1 MLPTTALQL
10 DQWIQLQ
17 QCESTN
23 ELLMSGDYAPGTIVT
38 AQNQTSGRGRSG
50 RRWRQSPQK
59 ALYFSGIY
67 AWQEPPGPLFSLA
80 VGLAV
85 LEALEKWPALKPH
98 TPGLGLKWP
107 NDLIRI
113 ARDNSLQKIGGILIE
128 GKLQNSMWHSVV
140 GIGINWQGAPE
151 ASQEDPISPGALI
164 SQGSQKANPDN
175 VMEGQDPESTSMQ
188 QFLPFLVERLNAGAA
203 GYQRPDFLRDYLA
216 RDVLQ
221 QRKVRLQEGN
231 ETVESRVSGINSE
244 GSLVLENGTIIS
256 DSARHLEIIQ

>member
-1 MLPTTALQL
+1 
-10 DQWIQLQ
+10 
-17 QCESTN
+17 
-23 ELLMSGDYAPGTIVT
+23 
-38 AQNQTSGRGRSG
+38 
-50 RRWRQSPQK
+50 
-59 ALYFSGIY
+59 
-67 AWQEPPGPLFSLA
+67 
-80 VGLAV
+80 
-85 LEALEKWPALKPH
+85 
-98 TPGLGLKWP
+98 
-107 NDLIRI
+107 
-113 ARDNSLQKIGGILIE
+113 
-128 GKLQNSMWHSVV
+128 MWHSVV
-140 GIGINWQGAPE
+140 GIGLNWQGAPE

-175 VMEGQDPESTSMQ
+175 AREGQDPESTSMQ